1 MRLGVR
7 QQRLGGGGVWGMCRA
22 RGTLG
27 CARVRSGALGC
38 SRVLSGGVPG
48 MADGTVR
55 LSTVTVSV
63 AISSAV
69 ARGPSRPFLTCGGR
83 GAPTQ
88 LRGGSLQGEG
98 RASMSG
104 LRTAPS

>member
-1 MRLGVR
+1 MFGMRLGVR
-7 QQRLGGGGVWGMCRA
+7 QQRLGGRGVGGMCRA
-22 RGTLG
+22 RGT
-27 CARVRSGALGC
+27 LGC